1 MKKGHDMVDEE
12 NTVTKTGNQS
22 SSKGTTHT
30 LFNTTHQ
37 AVSYTALDGKTTRYI
52 DPKARVTIPAHDF
65 SDELKGLVRSR
76 VLVDETSATE

>member
-1 MKKGHDMVDEE
+1 MKKERDMGQDETSE
-12 NTVTKTGNQS
+12 KAGNQPAART
-22 SSKGTTHT
+22 KGRT

-37 AVSYTALDGKTTRYI
+37 AVSYTAADGKTTRYI

-65 SDELKGLVRSR
+65 SDELKRLVQSR